1 MSDFNHTDHSTTN
14 HSQTPRYRRPK
25 FPWFKTVI
33 VALIAGIIG
42 ALLVLGIGKV
52 LNSTILNKDGSTVQT
67 TNNKGGNQ
75 LDGQSKKFGTV
86 HEMIKSVSPTIV
98 GVINMQKASSVDD
111 LLKGKSSKPSEAG
124 VGSGVIYQI
133 NNNSAYIV
141 TNNHV
146 IDGANEIRVQLHNK
160 KQVKAKLVGKDAVT
174 DIAVLKI
181 ENTKGIKAI
190 QFANSSKVQTG
201 DSVFAMGNPLGLQ
214 FANSVTSGIISASER
229 TIDAETTG
237 GNTKVSVLQTDAAI
251 NPGNSGGALVDINGN
266 LVGINSMKIAAT
278 QVEGIGFA
286 IPSNEVKVTIEQLV
300 KHGKIDRPSIG
311 IGLINLKDIP
321 EEEREQ
327 LHTDRE
333 DGIYVAKADSDIDLK
348 KGDIITEIDGKKIKD
363 DVDLRS
369 YLYENKKPGE
379 SVTVTVI
386 RDGKTKEVK
395 VKLNNKKNNQ
405 NVKADQNVNHLAK
418 AIEIS
423 LDNLQ
428 TEKYIKSLLITFLG
442 MNMSRL

>member
-1 MSDFNHTDHSTTN
+1 
-14 HSQTPRYRRPK
+14 
-25 FPWFKTVI
+25 
-33 VALIAGIIG
+33 
-42 ALLVLGIGKV
+42 
-52 LNSTILNKDGSTVQT
+52 
-67 TNNKGGNQ
+67 
-75 LDGQSKKFGTV
+75 
-86 HEMIKSVSPTIV
+86 
-98 GVINMQKASSVDD
+98 
-111 LLKGKSSKPSEAG
+111 
-124 VGSGVIYQI
+124 
-133 NNNSAYIV
+133 
-141 TNNHV
+141 
-146 IDGANEIRVQLHNK
+146 
-160 KQVKAKLVGKDAVT
+160 
-174 DIAVLKI
+174 
-181 ENTKGIKAI
+181 
-190 QFANSSKVQTG
+190 
-201 DSVFAMGNPLGLQ
+201 MGNPLGLQ

-327 LHTDRE
+327 LHTDSE
-333 DGIYVAKADSDIDLK
+333 DGIYIAKADSDIDLK

-395 VKLNNKKNNQ
+395 VKLKQQKEQ
-405 NVKADQNVNHLAK
+405 PKRQ
-418 AIEIS
+418 
-423 LDNLQ
+423 
-428 TEKYIKSLLITFLG
+428 
-442 MNMSRL
+442 SRSERQSPGQGDRDFFR

>member
-1 MSDFNHTDHSTTN
+1 
-14 HSQTPRYRRPK
+14 
-25 FPWFKTVI
+25 
-33 VALIAGIIG
+33 
-42 ALLVLGIGKV
+42 
-52 LNSTILNKDGSTVQT
+52 
-67 TNNKGGNQ
+67 
-75 LDGQSKKFGTV
+75 
-86 HEMIKSVSPTIV
+86 
-98 GVINMQKASSVDD
+98 
-111 LLKGKSSKPSEAG
+111 
-124 VGSGVIYQI
+124 
-133 NNNSAYIV
+133 
-141 TNNHV
+141 
-146 IDGANEIRVQLHNK
+146 
-160 KQVKAKLVGKDAVT
+160 
-174 DIAVLKI
+174 
-181 ENTKGIKAI
+181 
-190 QFANSSKVQTG
+190 
-201 DSVFAMGNPLGLQ
+201 MGNPLGLQ

-327 LHTDRE
+327 LHTDSE

-395 VKLNNKKNNQ
+395 VKLKQQKEQ
-405 NVKADQNVNHLAK
+405 PNVKADQNVNHLAK

-428 TEKYIKSLLITFLG
+428 TEKYIKSLLIFIPK
-442 MNMSRL
+442 NVMSRL